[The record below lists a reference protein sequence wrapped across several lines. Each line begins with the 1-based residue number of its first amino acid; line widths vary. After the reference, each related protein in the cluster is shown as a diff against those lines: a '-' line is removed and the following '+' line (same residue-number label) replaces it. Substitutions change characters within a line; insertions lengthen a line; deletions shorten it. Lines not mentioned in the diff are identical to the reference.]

1 MAKTINVRDQ
11 ESKLGAYEDSF
22 IPEITKGIGITL
34 RHVVKNLFGNAEEKY
49 TRTVSY
55 PEVKV
60 EYPERFRGM
69 HRLVPRDDGTPR
81 CVACFMCST
90 ACPARCISIEAEQSE
105 EASIE
110 KRPIRFEIDELKCIF
125 CGLCVEACPEDAIRM
140 DTGNH
145 ATPVTNRA
153 DAIWGKVDLLGN
165 LGRKEAKGE
174 QMVYQGAHEHRA
186 REPKQGAGEDAT
198 PVHAKIETSDG
209 H

>member
-1 MAKTINVRDQ
+1 MSV
-11 ESKLGAYEDSF
+11 
-22 IPEITKGIGITL
+22 
-34 RHVVKNLFGNAEEKY
+34 
-49 TRTVSY
+49 
-55 PEVKV
+55 
-60 EYPERFRGM
+60 
-69 HRLVPRDDGTPR
+69 
-81 CVACFMCST
+81 
-90 ACPARCISIEAEQSE
+90 
-105 EASIE
+105 
-110 KRPIRFEIDELKCIF
+110 F

-186 REPKQGAGEDAT
+186 REAKQGAGDDAA